1 MVSASRAIARDSR
14 SATLRFPDVI
24 VALAQHL
31 GEFPMMG
38 LERPEIVGPPYRF
51 VAVHGFPHLVVYD
64 ARQSPPL
71 IMRIVHG
78 AQDLP
83 AILHD
88 LPRQDV

>member
-1 MVSASRAIARDSR
+1 MFRRGHPVARY
-14 SATLRFPDVI
+14 
-24 VALAQHL
+24 ALAQRL

-38 LERPEIVGPPYRF
+38 LERPEIVGSPYRF
-51 VAVHGFPHLVVYD
+51 VSVQGFWHLVVSD
-64 ARQSPPL
+64 AKQSPPL

-83 AILHD
+83 AALHD

>member
-14 SATLRFPDVI
+14 SAALRFPDVI
-24 VALAQHL
+24 MALAQHL

-38 LERPEIVGPPYRF
+38 LERPEIVGSPYRF
-51 VAVHGFPHLVVYD
+51 VAVHGFPHLVVHD
-64 ARQSPPL
+64 AGQSPPL

-88 LPRQDV
+88 LPSQDV